1 MLLPLEVLNLYT
13 PHDDTLTGLLK
24 SRLESRADEIFIRF
38 GEEQVSWKQFYRQ
51 TLALASLL
59 RSRGI
64 GRGDRVAIVAR
75 NSPLHVVTL
84 FAAARLGVAMVPVN
98 PELGLEELRYAL
110 TFADVRGIFADAE
123 RVEIVR
129 SAIDGG
135 GRAWLMSVEDL
146 DLERIDEVQAAAL
159 EKISSAGQAD
169 DTAVIIYTSGTTG
182 FPKGVMHG
190 QRNVVAAG
198 EAFVQRVRLQPS
210 DRLMVILPFY
220 HMNALFYSVAG
231 AVAAGASL
239 VIVPRFSAS
248 SFWGTAARSGA
259 TIVNMIEAVG
269 SIMQARS
276 REEFDPAHRIRA
288 AYGIRE
294 RSAKVFREEFGI
306 TQLFSG
312 FGMTEVPGVTCNPFD
327 APNKPGSMG
336 ILGRH
341 PDPNRKWA
349 ECRILGENGKDLP
362 DDETGEL
369 AIKSPIVMQGYFR
382 DPKQTAAA
390 FRDGWFLTGDL
401 VKRDADGFYF
411 FVSRKKDIIRRR
423 GENIAAAELERVV
436 NEHPAVSSA
445 AAIAVPSELGE
456 DDIFMVVVPKDGND
470 LPESEIARWCHDRLA
485 PHKVPRFVAL
495 AKELPYTPT
504 HKIAKEVL
512 RRDSGLRA
520 RAVEVAPPAAATQGG

>member
-1 MLLPLEVLNLYT
+1 MLLPLEVLNLYP
-13 PHDDTLTGLLK
+13 PHGDTLTGLLE
-24 SRLESRADEIFIRF
+24 SRLRTRANEPFIRF
-38 GEEQVSWKQFYRQ
+38 GEQTVTWAQLHHQVVRM
-51 TLALASLL
+51 ARLL
-59 RSRGI
+59 RARGV
-64 GRGDRVAIVAR
+64 GRGERVGVVGR
-75 NSPLHVVTL
+75 NNPLHVVTL
-84 FAAARLGVAMVPVN
+84 FAAARLGAAMVPIN
-98 PELGLEELRYAL
+98 PELGRDEMHYAL
-110 TFADVRGIFADAE
+110 TFADLRGVLAE
-123 RVEIVR
+123 GERTEAVK
-129 SAIDGG
+129 SALGDSG
-135 GRAWLMSVEDL
+135 AWTASFDDIEGDL
-146 DLERIDEVQAAAL
+146 AGHAGDDEAIPAAG
-159 EKISSAGQAD
+159 KPD

-198 EAFVQRVRLQPS
+198 EAFVQRVRLQPY

-248 SFWGTAARSGA
+248 TFWTIAADSGA

-269 SIMQARS
+269 SIMQQRP
-276 REEFDPAHRIRA
+276 RQEFNPKHRIRA

-294 RSAKVFREEFGI
+294 RSAKVFRDEFGI
-306 TQLFSG
+306 THLFSG

-327 APNKPGSMG
+327 GPNKPGSMG

-349 ECRILGENGKDLP
+349 ECRIL
-362 DDETGEL
+362 DEEGNDVAVDAIGEL
-369 AIKSPIVMQGYFR
+369 AVKSPIVMQGYFR
-382 DPKQTAAA
+382 DPEQTRIA

-401 VKRDADGFYF
+401 VRRDADGFYF

-436 NEHPAVSSA
+436 GEHPAVSSV

-456 DDIFMVVVPKDGND
+456 DDILMVVVPKRDVAAA
-470 LPESEIARWCHDRLA
+470 EIADWCRGRLA
-485 PHKVPRFVAL
+485 AHKVPRFVTFAD
-495 AKELPYTPT
+495 ELPYTPT
-504 HKIAKEVL
+504 HKIAKEQL
-512 RRDSGLRA
+512 RQDKAIRA
-520 RAVEVAPPAAATQGG
+520 RAIDLAPLALAEGR